1 MGVNAHEALDF
12 FGERRTSDNQGV
24 VEFTL
29 FLLFLLF
36 YLFIIF
42 LFYYFLFFYSFF
54 LKYLDN

>member
-1 MGVNAHEALDF
+1 MGVNAQEALDF

-24 VEFTL
+24 VEFT
-29 FLLFLLF
+29 LFLLF